1 MTCTACGAENRAESK
16 FCSECGQALV
26 AGCPACG
33 APTTPGAKFCSECGE
48 RLASGFPRTGTGA
61 PRVPGDAAGPG
72 AGQAERRV
80 VSVLFADLV
89 GFTTLAEGRDAEQV
103 RELLSRYF
111 ETSSEIIARYGG
123 TVEKFI
129 GDAVMAVWGA
139 PTAHEDDAERAVRA
153 ALDLVGAVH
162 ALGEELGTQLE
173 ARAGVLTGEAAV
185 TIGATN
191 QGLVAGDLVNTAA
204 RVQSVAPPGTVLVGE
219 GTRAAAE
226 RAIAFEPAGES
237 VLKGKTAPVPVF
249 RALRVVAKARG
260 IGRVDSLEPP
270 FVGRDAEFRLVRD
283 AYHAVARDRRAR
295 LVSITG
301 DAGIG
306 KSRLAW
312 EFSKYTDG
320 LAGTMFWHEGRS
332 PAYGEGI
339 SFWALSEMV
348 RKRAGLLESD
358 DDDTTRVRIRE
369 TLERHVPDGDERPF
383 IEPCLLALLGLG
395 EPPPGGRDRLFAGW
409 RLFFERLA
417 AEDPV
422 VLLFEDIQW
431 ADDGQLDF
439 IEYVMEWSQSYPI
452 YVLTLARPELLDR
465 RPTWG
470 AARNAT
476 SLPLGP
482 LDDAAMRLLL
492 GGLVP
497 GLPEAAARAILDRA
511 GGVPLYAVEMVR
523 MLVGSGRLEATE
535 DGTYRAVAS
544 LDVIDV
550 PPSLHALIAARLD
563 ALPAADRSL
572 VQDASVLGQTFA
584 LPALAAVTAEGPE
597 VLEPRLRSLVAR
609 DLLSLDT
616 DPRSPERGQYGFVQA
631 LIREVAYGT
640 LARRERRSRHLAA
653 ARYFEALGDE
663 ELHGVLAT
671 HYLAAF
677 QAAPDGEEAH
687 ALATQARISLR
698 AAAERAASLG
708 ASEQALAYFESAE
721 SLPGDERERLEL
733 LQRAADVAERSGRY
747 ERTQT
752 LLSRALEHAT
762 ALGDRLAMARASART
777 AEALLPTDI
786 AGAER
791 LAREGLVAFADVG
804 VDSLP
809 LLTMQFVIAR
819 AQLRQGHNAEAAAVL
834 DQILTPAERTGDV
847 EFVLR
852 LLAARG
858 ATLPALGRPIEGG
871 IILEGVMTR
880 GTAAG
885 LTRIAEVARINLSVT
900 LADDDVVRGRD
911 LSADGLADALRAGSR
926 QAAAFF
932 ASNAGE
938 YDLHI
943 GDWDAGSARVR
954 AVLDLGLEAADRL
967 INEVIEF
974 VYAVLRGERRQWTRR
989 PAGSAIGAVEEDAR
1003 AWSALAAGDLRGA
1016 IDHGLTMARDDETNA
1031 RFAYLRVAIAAALVG
1046 DVTAALAARDE
1057 SNALARQGRW
1067 VNTLAAA
1074 TEAIA
1079 TALTGDRA
1087 VGGEQGRAA
1096 VAALDAQGVHFDAAL
1111 AALGL
1116 AAALRDQPA
1125 IARPFRDQARRMF
1138 EAVQSRPLL
1147 DLLDSVDQPTAASLP
1162 SAERAGVDR
1171 R

>member
-1 MTCTACGAENRAESK
+1 MTCTGCGAENRAGSK

-26 AGCPACG
+26 ATCPGCG
-33 APTTPGAKFCSECGE
+33 APVTPGSRFCSECGE
-48 RLASGFPRTGTGA
+48 RLAPGSSAGTRPA
-61 PRVPGDAAGPG
+61 RAPGDLAALG

-103 RELLSRYF
+103 RDLLSRYF

-153 ALDLVGAVH
+153 ALDLVAAVH
-162 ALGEELGTQLE
+162 ALGDELATDLE

-185 TIGATN
+185 TLGATN

-219 GTRAAAE
+219 ATRAATE
-226 RAIAFEPAGES
+226 RAIAFEAAGES
-237 VLKGKTAPVPVF
+237 VLKGKSAPVPVF
-249 RALRVVAKARG
+249 RALRVVAKSRG
-260 IGRVDSLEPP
+260 IGRVDGLEPP

-348 RKRAGLLESD
+348 RKRSGLLESD
-358 DDDTTRVRIRE
+358 DDETTRARIRE
-369 TLERHVPDGDERPF
+369 TLARHVPDADEQQF

-422 VLLFEDIQW
+422 VLLFEDLQW

-439 IEYVMEWSQSYPI
+439 IEYLMDWSQSYPI
-452 YVLTLARPELLDR
+452 YVLALARPELLER

-482 LDDAAMRLLL
+482 LDDGAMRQLLA
-492 GGLVP
+492 GLVP
-497 GLPEAAARAILDRA
+497 GLPEAATRAILDRA

-572 VQDASVLGQTFA
+572 LQDASVLGQTFA

-597 VLEPRLRSLVAR
+597 VLEPRLRSLVTR

-631 LIREVAYGT
+631 LIREVAYGM
-640 LARRERRSRHLAA
+640 LARKDRRSRHLAA
-653 ARYFEALGDE
+653 ARYFETLGDE

-671 HYLAAF
+671 HYLAAY
-677 QAAPDGEEAH
+677 QATPDGEEAH

-733 LQRAADVAERSGRY
+733 LQRAADVAEASGRY
-747 ERTQT
+747 ERTQA
-752 LLSRALEHAT
+752 LLGRALERAT
-762 ALGDRLAMARASART
+762 ALDDRVAMARANARM

-786 AGAER
+786 VAAER
-791 LAREGLVAFADVG
+791 LAREALVAFADVG
-804 VDSLP
+804 AESLP

-819 AQLRQGHNAEAAAVL
+819 AQLRQGHNAEAGAVL
-834 DQILTPAERTGDV
+834 DQVLAPAERTGDL

-852 LLAARG
+852 VLSARG
-858 ATLPALGRPIEGG
+858 ATLPALGRPVEGSM
-871 IILEGVMTR
+871 ILEGVMTR
-880 GTAAG
+880 AAASG
-885 LTRIAEVARINLSVT
+885 LARIAQVARINLSVT

-911 LSADGLADALRAGSR
+911 VAVEGLSDALRTGAR

-932 ASNAGE
+932 ASNASE

-943 GDWDAGSARVR
+943 GEWQAGHARVR

-967 INEVIEF
+967 LNEVTEF
-974 VYAVLRGERRQWTRR
+974 MYAVLRGERRQWSSR
-989 PAGSAIGAVEEDAR
+989 PAASSIGAVEDDAR
-1003 AWSALAAGDLRGA
+1003 TWAALTAGDLRAA
-1016 IDHGLTMARDDETNA
+1016 IHHGLTMARDDETNA
-1031 RFAYLRVAIAAALVG
+1031 PFAYLRVAIAGALSG
-1046 DVTAALAARDE
+1046 DVPAVLAARDE
-1057 SNALARQGRW
+1057 STALARQGRW
-1067 VNTLAAA
+1067 VSALNGATGAIAAA
-1074 TEAIA
+1074 LA
-1079 TALTGDRA
+1079 GDRPL
-1087 VGGEQGRAA
+1087 GSERGRAA
-1096 VAALDAQGVHFDAAL
+1096 VTALDALGVHFDAGL

-1125 IARPFRDQARRMF
+1125 LARPFGDHARRVF
-1138 EAVQSRPLL
+1138 ERLQSRPLL
-1147 DLLDSVDQPTAASLP
+1147 DLLDGVERPGAASLP